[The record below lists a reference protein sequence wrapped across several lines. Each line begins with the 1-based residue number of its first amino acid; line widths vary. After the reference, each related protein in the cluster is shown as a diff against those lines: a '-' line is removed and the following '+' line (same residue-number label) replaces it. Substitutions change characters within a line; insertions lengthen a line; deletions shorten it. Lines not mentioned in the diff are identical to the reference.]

1 MYMVRNKHNMG
12 EVLFEYQGDFENG
25 EFAGDS
31 LIKTTNGKHQIETN
45 FRGDFIKVKSLET
58 PDFQF

>member
-1 MYMVRNKHNMG
+1 MYTVRNGNNMG

-31 LIKTTNGKHQIETN
+31 LVKTANGK
-45 FRGDFIKVKSLET
+45 L
-58 PDFQF
+58 